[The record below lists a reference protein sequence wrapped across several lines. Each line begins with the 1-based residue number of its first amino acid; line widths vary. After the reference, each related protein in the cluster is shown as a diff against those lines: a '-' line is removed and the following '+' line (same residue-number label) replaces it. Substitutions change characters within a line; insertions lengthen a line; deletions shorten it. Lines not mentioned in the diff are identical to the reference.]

1 MNNMVTNQVM
11 KNENTCNWSKWTT
24 WNRTSSPV
32 RTNRYF
38 TFSYTKNNLDITD
51 FKRVQKIVR
60 EIHPDIIINA
70 AAFTN
75 VDRAETEKEL
85 AFSINSIG
93 QRNLAVAAEEIDARI
108 CYISTDYVFDGNAV
122 EPYKEYSLVNPLGT
136 YGYTKYAGE
145 QLTQSLNSKY
155 YIVRTAWVYGE
166 FGNNFVKTMLKLAT
180 EKDEIGVVHDQIG
193 SPTYAVDLAE
203 FIIELVQTNKYGIY
217 HCTNSGSCSWYE
229 FAKAIFEEA
238 DIDINVIP
246 LTSDQFPRPAKRPN
260 YSVLNNMALQVNGFS
275 TRRHWREALQSFI
288 IKNN

>member
-1 MNNMVTNQVM
+1 MKILVTGANGQLGTELVHQLERM
-11 KNENTCNWSKWTT
+11 DVTLF
-24 WNRTSSPV
+24 P
-32 RTNRYF
+32 
-38 TFSYTKNNLDITD
+38 YTKNDLDITD
-51 FKRVQKIVR
+51 LKKAQKIVR

-93 QRNLAVAAEEIDARI
+93 QRNLAVAAEEIDAKI

-122 EPYKEYSLVNPLGT
+122 EPYKEYSLVNPIGV
-136 YGYTKYAGE
+136 YGDTKYAGE

-155 YIVRTAWVYGE
+155 FIVRTAWVYGE
-166 FGNNFVKTMLKLAT
+166 YGNNFVKTMLKLAT
-180 EKDEIGVVHDQIG
+180 EKSEIGVVHDQIG
-193 SPTYAVDLAE
+193 SPTYTVDLAE

-260 YSVLNNMALQVNGFS
+260 YSVLENMALQVNDFS
-275 TRRHWREALQSFI
+275 PRRHWRDALNTFI
-288 IKNN
+288 QKYK